1 MRTVAVGA
9 AVNSPPAAASL
20 RAQFVML
27 AGSPCWS
34 LTVTVQIRFDGP
46 GLHFLCLV
54 SIAVRARPLALLV
67 IVIVIRFSGDQ
78 QQSVSELRNG
88 TKVPAAPTK
97 YETSAAYLLQL

>member
-9 AVNSPPAAASL
+9 AVNSPAASL

-27 AGSPCWS
+27 AGSPCLS

-54 SIAVRARPLALLV
+54 LIAVRARPLALL
-67 IVIVIRFSGDQ
+67 VIVIRFSGDQ